1 MVVDGIAIKVLF
13 SMPMLS
19 DAMQFNEYKEL
30 YDSRID
36 REMMNIRISSNSFI
50 YNIID
55 ICKGIYI

>member
-19 DAMQFNEYKEL
+19 DAMQFDEYKEL